1 VTHSAADTVRRNLS
15 RIRDEIAQACER
27 SNRNPDDVTL
37 VAVTKSV
44 GVEEVQILFD
54 LGVRHF
60 GESRLHEA
68 ETKTEAIGGDAIW
81 HMVGHIQRRK
91 AKGVVERFNRI
102 DAIDRIELAKALD
115 QRAGE
120 SQKRIPALVEVN
132 VSGETEKHGFHPDE
146 VASAIPT
153 LNEMEHLDIQ
163 GLMTMAPRADDP
175 ESARCHFAN
184 LRRIGEDLG
193 LRELSMGMSEDYVVA
208 VEEGSTQVRIG
219 RALFKA

>member
-1 VTHSAADTVRRNLS
+1 VTHSTADTVRRNLS

-44 GVEEVQILFD
+44 GVDEVRILFD

-68 ETKTEAIGGDAIW
+68 ETKTDAVDRDAIW

-91 AKGVVERFNRI
+91 AKGVVERFDCI
-102 DAIDRIELAKALD
+102 DAVDRIELAHTLD

-120 SQKRIPALVEVN
+120 AQKCIPVLVEVN
-132 VSGETEKHGFHPDE
+132 VSGETEKYGFSTSE
-146 VASAIPT
+146 TGSAAAA

-163 GLMTMAPRADDP
+163 GLMTMAPRVDDP
-175 ESARCHFAN
+175 ETIRCHFAN
-184 LRRIGEDLG
+184 LRRIRDDLG

-208 VEEGSTQVRIG
+208 IEEGSTQVRIG
-219 RALFKA
+219 RALFKV